1 MDVQSSIEL
10 DEAPAALSVRD
21 LARSHHT
28 SLLRFLRR
36 RLNCTAD
43 PADVAQETYVR
54 MLKYE
59 GSREIRS
66 PYALLLRVALH
77 VAQDLSRSERVRH
90 TDQHWNVDDF
100 ELASHDACPDRQLS
114 ASEELER
121 VLIAIEELP
130 PRRRE
135 VFLLHREHHLSYAE
149 IAEHCGISVKMVE
162 KHISSAL
169 TYCLARLEE

>member
-1 MDVQSSIEL
+1 MDVQSSAEL
-10 DEAPAALSVRD
+10 EEALPAFSVRNLAHTHHAALM
-21 LARSHHT
+21 
-28 SLLRFLRR
+28 RFLRR
-36 RLNCTAD
+36 RLNCNAD

-66 PYALLLRVALH
+66 PFALLLRVAFH
-77 VAQDLSRSERVRH
+77 VAQDLSRSDRVRCMEH
-90 TDQHWNVDDF
+90 QRSLDDF
-100 ELASHDACPDRQLS
+100 ELPSNEPCPDRQVS

-121 VLIAIEELP
+121 VLAAIEELP

-135 VFLLHREHHLSYAE
+135 IFLLHREHHLSYTE
-149 IAEHCGISVKMVE
+149 IAQHCGISTKMVE

-169 TYCLARLEE
+169 SYCLARLQE